1 MSIINK
7 PAMILFCIFGVTPG
21 IVVAAP
27 VAEPTQDQQ
36 MEMTRADI
44 INQRKQIVA
53 ANMEITAD
61 QAQVFWPLYQKYT
74 SAMQKVND
82 RELALIQG
90 YANAY
95 NANTLTNA
103 QAKSMFG
110 EWMSI
115 EEAALQLK
123 KKFAPK
129 FEEILPSKKVVR
141 FFQID
146 NKLDAMINFELAR
159 VIPLVR

>member
-1 MSIINK
+1 
-7 PAMILFCIFGVTPG
+7 MI
-21 IVVAAP
+21 
-27 VAEPTQDQQ
+27 QD
-36 MEMTRADI
+36 
-44 INQRKQIVA
+44 
-53 ANMEITAD
+53 
-61 QAQVFWPLYQKYT
+61 
-74 SAMQKVND
+74 
-82 RELALIQG
+82 

-115 EEAALQLK
+115 EEAGLQLK

-129 FEEILPSKKVVR
+129 FEAILPAKKVVR
-141 FFQID
+141 FYQID

>member
-27 VAEPTQDQQ
+27 AAEPTQDQQ
-36 MEMTRADI
+36 MEMTRAEI
-44 INQRKQIVA
+44 KNQRKQIVA

-61 QAQVFWPLYQKYT
+61 QAQVFWPLYQQYT

-95 NANTLTNA
+95 NTNTLTNG
-103 QAKSMFG
+103 QAKSMFD

-115 EEAALQLK
+115 EQAGLELK

-146 NKLDAMINFELAR
+146 NKLDAIINFELAR
-159 VIPLVR
+159 VIPLVQ

>member
-1 MSIINK
+1 MSIIKK
-7 PAMILFCIFGVTPG
+7 PAMILFCIFGVTLG
-21 IVVAAP
+21 IVVGAP
-27 VAEPTQDQQ
+27 AAEPAQDQQ

-44 INQRKQIVA
+44 KNQRKQIVA

-61 QAQVFWPLYQKYT
+61 QAQVFWPLYETYT
-74 SAMQKVND
+74 SAVQKVND
-82 RELALIQG
+82 RELALIQN

-115 EEAALQLK
+115 EQAALQLK

-146 NKLDAMINFELAR
+146 NKLDAIIDFELAR
-159 VIPLVR
+159 VIPLVQ

>member
-7 PAMILFCIFGVTPG
+7 PAMILFCIFGVTPS

>member
-61 QAQVFWPLYQKYT
+61 QAQVFWPLYQQYT

-115 EEAALQLK
+115 EQAALQLK

-146 NKLDAMINFELAR
+146 NKLDAIINFELAR

>member
-82 RELALIQG
+82 RELALIQS

-115 EEAALQLK
+115 EQAALQLK

-146 NKLDAMINFELAR
+146 NKLDAIINFELAR

>member
-61 QAQVFWPLYQKYT
+61 QAQVFWPLYQQYT